1 MKKTLVMAMLA
12 MVVMTGCGKKE
23 QAVETDI
30 VKAVVE
36 TATEVETVE
45 VVETEETKEAE
56 TVEVET
62 ETAEIETETVVED
75 ENWNGSGS
83 DATGEELTDAEKAA
97 VEQAEIEAQKQ
108 AEAQRQAEEAAKAQ
122 AEAQRQAEEA
132 AKAQTPVQ
140 ENVQVQ
146 NWENPDGSTNYDA
159 MRAAGYSEEQIEWQ
173 RYVDETADRSN
184 PNYGKTTGDTIHVDF

>member
-23 QAVETDI
+23 QAAETDI

-45 VVETEETKEAE
+45 AVETEE

-97 VEQAEIEAQKQ
+97 VEQAEIEAQ
-108 AEAQRQAEEAAKAQ
+108 RQAEEAAKAQ

-132 AKAQTPVQ
+132 AKSEAQQVEVQTPAQPVAIDPNDKSQ
-140 ENVQVQ
+140 WNEYDYRAEEN
-146 NWENPDGSTNYDA
+146 
-159 MRAAGYSEEQIEWQ
+159 
-173 RYVDETADRSN
+173 ADKSN
-184 PNYGKTTGDTIHVDF
+184 PNYGKTLIVTDGGF